1 MKTKTRQIT
10 ELNLTLLSTT
20 KIKQKPAYTFT
31 GGVEIK
37 LKDGREFCLDFTE
50 TKWQE
55 YTKKEGFCEVYV
67 CQRFLD
73 ESYVKASNKKMKLK
87 EMIDIQ
93 FIKDN
98 VVSIAVYFE
107 AERKNEEE
115 YLDADKEPV
124 EFKVKDLT
132 FRAMDETEE
141 INFTTIS
148 TLQ

>member
-1 MKTKTRQIT
+1 MKRQIV
-10 ELNLTLLSTT
+10 EMNLTLVTT
-20 KIKQKPAYTFT
+20 TTVKQKPAYTFT
-31 GGVEIK
+31 GGIEIK

-55 YTKKEGFCEVYV
+55 YTKKKGLCEVYV
-67 CQRFLD
+67 CQRWLD
-73 ESYVKASNKKMKLK
+73 EDYVKGSNKKMKLTD
-87 EMIDIQ
+87 MTDIQ

-98 VVSIAVYFE
+98 AVSIAVYFE

-124 EFKVKDLT
+124 EFEVKELT
-132 FRAMDETEE
+132 FKAMDEAED
-141 INFTTIS
+141 IDFTPIS